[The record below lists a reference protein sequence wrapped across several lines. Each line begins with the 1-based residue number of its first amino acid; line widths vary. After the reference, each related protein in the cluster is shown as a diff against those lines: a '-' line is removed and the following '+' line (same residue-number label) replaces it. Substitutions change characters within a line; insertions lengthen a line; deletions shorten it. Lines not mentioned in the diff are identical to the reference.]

1 MLHIYTIDLEMH
13 ISTKQFLVW
22 YKQVSPLGL
31 GFKSVNR
38 LMLYK
43 SAYVF
48 YDSFWDLLTLR
59 MLYVISHYRFL
70 II

>member
-48 YDSFWDLLTLR
+48 YDSF
-59 MLYVISHYRFL
+59 
-70 II
+70 

>member
-13 ISTKQFLVW
+13 ISTKQCLVW
-22 YKQVSPLGL
+22 YKQVSPLAL

-48 YDSFWDLLTLR
+48 YDSFLEFLRLR
-59 MLYVISHYRFL
+59 MMECM
-70 II
+70 